1 MGDLDGPLRVVRQNR
16 NVDTD
21 FDVPG
26 VYDAHVHEHHLAAV
40 DSHIGSEMV
49 GSDAPI
55 IVFQMDIK
63 GFLRKDGDCYR
74 FGEVH
79 GGVR

>member
-1 MGDLDGPLRVVRQNR
+1 MRVVRQNR
-16 NVDTD
+16 NVDAD

-26 VYDAHVHEHHLAAV
+26 VFDAHVHEHHLAAV
-40 DSHIGSEMV
+40 DGHVGSKMV
-49 GSDAPI
+49 GSDASFF
-55 IVFQMDIK
+55 VFQMDIK
-63 GFLRKDGDCYR
+63 GFLCKNGDRDR

>member
-26 VYDAHVHEHHLAAV
+26 VFDAHVHEHHLAAV
-40 DSHIGSEMV
+40 DGHIGSEMV
-49 GSDAPI
+49 GSDASFF
-55 IVFQMDIK
+55 VFQMDIK
-63 GFLRKDGDCYR
+63 GFLREDGDRDR